1 LVNSKDDP
9 TGGVYMA
16 EKSKQ
21 KKEVKKAP
29 QKTFKEKRKAKEE
42 KKNK

>member
-1 LVNSKDDP
+1 
-9 TGGVYMA
+9 MA

>member
-1 LVNSKDDP
+1 
-9 TGGVYMA
+9 MA

-21 KKEVKKAP
+21 KKEAKKVP
-29 QKTFKEKRKAKEE
+29 QKNLKEKRKAKEE